1 LLVFSH
7 PRSGSTQLLNV
18 LKRTISQTR
27 AEDEIIILGEFFNV
41 WNAGTFG
48 KFSYLFYNLNFTP
61 SNPIKGSCLV
71 LSKTSNEYLDFYK
84 DTKPNYYDSCKF
96 LLKEINFEFATL
108 DQLYELIAQELQN
121 RLNFYCDLLANGYEP
136 IVKHFF
142 YLPMILDT
150 DENKKISQIY
160 EQFHSKLVKLDG
172 LIFYRNDFT
181 GSILSSFIKGF
192 YYDLP
197 AVLDKSFDQLVDSA
211 HNFGN
216 MPPLIPDAD
225 KIIDQNYFDMV
236 INPFIEFLKFADTHT
251 HFNTLT
257 CDQLFSQTPVCLIY
271 KDQQLLLKRYR
282 SNNLEEEIPMNYSS
296 DKFQY
301 FKNSKDIPAM
311 TDVYIK
317 NNNLSTILTK
327 LDITL

>member
-1 LLVFSH
+1 MLVFSH

-61 SNPIKGSCLV
+61 SCAVKGSCLV
-71 LSKTSNEYLDFYK
+71 LSKTSNDYLDFYK
-84 DTKPNYYDSCKF
+84 TNKPNYYDSCKF
-96 LLKEINFEFATL
+96 LLKEVDFEFTTL
-108 DQLYELIAQELQN
+108 DQLYEFISQELEN
-121 RLNFYCDLLANGYEP
+121 RLNFYCDLKSNGYEP

-142 YLPMILDT
+142 YLPMILDK
-150 DENKKISQIY
+150 DENKKVSQMY
-160 EQFHSKLVKLDG
+160 DQFHFKLSKLDG

-197 AVLDKSFDQLVDSA
+197 AVLDKSYDQLIDSA

-216 MPPLIPDAD
+216 MLPLEPDTE
-225 KIIDQNYFDMV
+225 KVIDQNYFDMV
-236 INPFIEFLKFADTHT
+236 VNPFIEFLKFATTCD
-251 HFNTLT
+251 HFDYLT
-257 CDQLFSQTPVCLIY
+257 CDQLFSQTPTYLNY
-271 KDQQLLLKRYR
+271 KNCQLPLKRYH
-282 SNNLEEEIPMNYSS
+282 SNNLEEELPMNYSS

-301 FKNSKDIPAM
+301 FKNAKDIPSM

-317 NNNLSTILTK
+317 NNNLASILTK
-327 LDITL
+327 LNITL

>member
-61 SNPIKGSCLV
+61 SCAVKGSCLV
-71 LSKTSNEYLDFYK
+71 LSKTSNDYLDFYK
-84 DTKPNYYDSCKF
+84 TNKPNYYDSCKF
-96 LLKEINFEFATL
+96 LLKEVDFEFTTL
-108 DQLYELIAQELQN
+108 DQLYEFISQELEN
-121 RLNFYCDLLANGYEP
+121 RLNFYCDLKSNGYEP

-142 YLPMILDT
+142 YLPMILDK
-150 DENKKISQIY
+150 DENKKVSQMY
-160 EQFHSKLVKLDG
+160 DQFHFKLSKLDG

-197 AVLDKSFDQLVDSA
+197 AVLDKSYDQLIDSA

-216 MPPLIPDAD
+216 MLPLEPDTE
-225 KIIDQNYFDMV
+225 KVIDQNYFDMV
-236 INPFIEFLKFADTHT
+236 VNPFIEFLKFATTCD
-251 HFNTLT
+251 HFDYLT
-257 CDQLFSQTPVCLIY
+257 CDQLFSQTPTYLNY
-271 KDQQLLLKRYR
+271 KNCQLPLKRYH
-282 SNNLEEEIPMNYSS
+282 SNNLEEELPMNYSS

-301 FKNSKDIPAM
+301 FKNAKDIPSM

-317 NNNLSTILTK
+317 NNNLASILTK
-327 LDITL
+327 LNITL

>member
-1 LLVFSH
+1 
-7 PRSGSTQLLNV
+7 
-18 LKRTISQTR
+18 
-27 AEDEIIILGEFFNV
+27 
-41 WNAGTFG
+41 
-48 KFSYLFYNLNFTP
+48 
-61 SNPIKGSCLV
+61 
-71 LSKTSNEYLDFYK
+71 
-84 DTKPNYYDSCKF
+84 
-96 LLKEINFEFATL
+96 LKEINFEFATL

-142 YLPMILDT
+142 YLPMILDK

-257 CDQLFSQTPVCLIY
+257 CDQLFCQTSVCLIY
-271 KDQQLLLKRYR
+271 KDQQLPLKRYR

>member
-61 SNPIKGSCLV
+61 SCAVKGSCLV
-71 LSKTSNEYLDFYK
+71 LSKTSNDYLDFYK
-84 DTKPNYYDSCKF
+84 TNKPNYYDSCKF
-96 LLKEINFEFATL
+96 LLKEVDFEFTTL
-108 DQLYELIAQELQN
+108 DQLYEFISQELEN
-121 RLNFYCDLLANGYEP
+121 RLNFYCDLKSNGYEP

-142 YLPMILDT
+142 YLPMILDK
-150 DENKKISQIY
+150 DENKKVSQMY
-160 EQFHSKLVKLDG
+160 DQFHFKLSKLNG

-197 AVLDKSFDQLVDSA
+197 AVLDKSYDQLIDSA

-216 MPPLIPDAD
+216 MLPLEPDTE
-225 KIIDQNYFDMV
+225 KVIDQNYFDMV
-236 INPFIEFLKFADTHT
+236 VNPFIEFLKFATTCD
-251 HFNTLT
+251 HFDYLT
-257 CDQLFSQTPVCLIY
+257 CDQLFSQTPTYLNY
-271 KDQQLLLKRYR
+271 KNRQLPLKRYH
-282 SNNLEEEIPMNYSS
+282 SNNLEEELPMNYSS

-301 FKNSKDIPAM
+301 FKNAKDIPSM

-317 NNNLSTILTK
+317 NNNLASILTK
-327 LDITL
+327 LNITL

>member
-1 LLVFSH
+1 MLVFSH

-61 SNPIKGSCLV
+61 SCAVKGSCLV
-71 LSKTSNEYLDFYK
+71 LSKTSNDYLDFYK
-84 DTKPNYYDSCKF
+84 TNKPNYYDSCKF
-96 LLKEINFEFATL
+96 LLKEVDFEFTTL
-108 DQLYELIAQELQN
+108 DQLYEFISQELEN
-121 RLNFYCDLLANGYEP
+121 RLNFYCDLKSNGYEP

-142 YLPMILDT
+142 YLPMILDK
-150 DENKKISQIY
+150 DENKKVSQMY
-160 EQFHSKLVKLDG
+160 DQFHFKLSKLNG

-197 AVLDKSFDQLVDSA
+197 AVLDKSYDQLIDSA

-216 MPPLIPDAD
+216 MLPLEPDTE
-225 KIIDQNYFDMV
+225 KVIDQNYFDMV
-236 INPFIEFLKFADTHT
+236 VNPFIEFLKFATTCD
-251 HFNTLT
+251 HFDYLT
-257 CDQLFSQTPVCLIY
+257 CDQLFSQTPTYLNY
-271 KDQQLLLKRYR
+271 KNRQLPLKRYH
-282 SNNLEEEIPMNYSS
+282 SNNLEEELPMNYSS

-301 FKNSKDIPAM
+301 FKNAKDIPSM

-317 NNNLSTILTK
+317 NNNLASILTK
-327 LDITL
+327 LNITL